1 MTVPFTC
8 TPSRFARSYSRR
20 VSSAATM
27 SASASSAFNRSEA
40 SPTLPI
46 GVAASTTVPLGTMT
60 VRGAAFGSVASG
72 TVASGEA
79 PSGTT
84 CESSCT
90 VSMVP
95 SIPHAKYLTTTR
107 CILKCAPERQ
117 VREHRNANDPVCVP
131 KYARSSFQCALKNA
145 KPPIRTAIYR
155 ISPVTPPLVWFLE
168 FS

>member
-1 MTVPFTC
+1 M
-8 TPSRFARSYSRR
+8 
-20 VSSAATM
+20 
-27 SASASSAFNRSEA
+27 
-40 SPTLPI
+40 
-46 GVAASTTVPLGTMT
+46 PLGTMT

-84 CESSCT
+84 CESSCI

-95 SIPHAKYLTTTR
+95 SIPHAKYLTATR
-107 CILKCAPERQ
+107 CVPKCAPKRQ
-117 VREHRNANDPVCVP
+117 VREHKNANDPVCVP
-131 KYARSSFQCALKNA
+131 KCARSSFQRALKNA

-155 ISPVTPPLVWFLE
+155 VSPVTPPLVWFLE

>member
-1 MTVPFTC
+1 MPFTC

-72 TVASGEA
+72 TVRPVQCVRRGALRHDLRIILH
-79 PSGTT
+79 
-84 CESSCT
+84 
-90 VSMVP
+90 
-95 SIPHAKYLTTTR
+95 SIHGSQYPA
-107 CILKCAPERQ
+107 RQ
-117 VREHRNANDPVCVP
+117 VPDDH
-131 KYARSSFQCALKNA
+131 
-145 KPPIRTAIYR
+145 
-155 ISPVTPPLVWFLE
+155 PLRP
-168 FS
+168 